1 MYSFTNPNSDLYI
14 HIKCECNRYHN
25 AEEMYICFNCNKVL
39 CSKCPIEE
47 VEYCYCKNNCRRN
60 QYVQVGQ
67 TKNLKN
73 SCDQCMECPNCRVV
87 LNKKV
92 IDGKY
97 LYACSYCSWDT
108 TSIKFVSKEEN
119 DIEMLIYQ
127 LKESS
132 VKGYLKKNYD
142 LVLSKLKESIESKK
156 KATVNR
162 TDSMSRF
169 IEDEDDNDNDND
181 NFNKAISNKVWESCN
196 LDESLKKKEL
206 DLKNSYEVKY
216 NDNYIQDK
224 NRFAFQAVVN
234 FLHASIDFSDRGLN
248 KIENLDS
255 LKEKLKNE
263 YDISLLA
270 SVETRM
276 NNIISQY
283 PLNQ

>member
-1 MYSFTNPNSDLYI
+1 MYSLTNSNSNTFI
-14 HIKCECNRYHN
+14 HIKCECGRFHN
-25 AEEMYICFNCNKVL
+25 AEEMYICFNCNKVI

-60 QYVQVGQ
+60 QYVQVNQ

-108 TSIKFVSKEEN
+108 TSIKFVTKEEN
-119 DIEMLIYQ
+119 DIELLIYQ
-127 LKESS
+127 LKDSS

-142 LVLSKLKESIESKK
+142 IVLNRLKENIEAAKKTSIK
-156 KATVNR
+156 R
-162 TDSMSRF
+162 TDSMSRY
-169 IEDEDDNDNDND
+169 IEEDVEEED
-181 NFNKAISNKVWESCN
+181 NFNKAISNKIWEMSN
-196 LDESLKKKEL
+196 LNESLNKKEL
-206 DLKNSYEVKY
+206 YLKEFYEVKY
-216 NDNYIQDK
+216 KDNYIQDK

-234 FLHASIDFSDRGLN
+234 FLHASIDFLDRGLN
-248 KIENLDS
+248 KVENLDV

-276 NNIISQY
+276 NNHISQY